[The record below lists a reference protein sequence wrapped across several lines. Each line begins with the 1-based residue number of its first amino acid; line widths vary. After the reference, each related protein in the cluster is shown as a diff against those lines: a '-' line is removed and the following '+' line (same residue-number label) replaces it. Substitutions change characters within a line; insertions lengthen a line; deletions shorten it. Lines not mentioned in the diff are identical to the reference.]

1 MKTTL
6 SMTIFGLCLA
16 VALCGGC
23 SSMTDPT
30 NAQARADKM
39 KKAVDAQKH
48 NGMMT
53 VPKNSA
59 PTPTQ

>member
-1 MKTTL
+1 
-6 SMTIFGLCLA
+6 
-16 VALCGGC
+16 
-23 SSMTDPT
+23 MTDPT